1 MKIVKLKGGL
11 GNQMFQ
17 YAFAKLLERETGDT
31 VKIDLSAYTEL
42 NGDMVRM
49 PRIQKFKISLPVAT
63 PQDIKQICRIKHNG
77 GSQSNR
83 YRMGLVLE
91 QVLNKRYLF
100 ERNHSGCSREKMR
113 EKSFFDGYWQDW
125 REVDSVINELKKEF
139 VPVSEISQ
147 VSKKKLEKI
156 DACNSVFVGIRRGDY
171 LTVRPEHYGTFDQD
185 YYNRAMQRI
194 AEKVENPI
202 FFIFSND
209 ISWVQENMDFSSWN
223 TVYIT
228 ETVDDFEDFILMSKC
243 RHAIIPNSTYHW
255 WGARLNEYEGKVIV
269 APQKWFADDAPI
281 SILPDRWD
289 KI

>member
-31 VKIDLSAYTEL
+31 IKIDLSSYAEL
-42 NGDMVRM
+42 NGDVVRI
-49 PRIQKFKISLPVAT
+49 PRIQKFQISIPIAT
-63 PQDIKQICRIKHNG
+63 NQDIMQICKMRHCG
-77 GSQSNR
+77 DSQSNR

-100 ERNHSGCSREKMR
+100 ERNHSGCSREKMH

-125 REVDSVINELKKEF
+125 REVDSVIDELKTEF

-147 VSKKKLEKI
+147 VSQKKLAAIES
-156 DACNSVFVGIRRGDY
+156 CNSVFVGIRRGDY

-194 AEKVENPI
+194 AEKVENPV

-209 ISWVQENMDFSSWN
+209 IIWVQDNMDFSSWN
-223 TVYIT
+223 PVYIT

-269 APQKWFADDAPI
+269 APKKWFADGATI
-281 SILPDRWD
+281 NILPERWE
-289 KI
+289 KV